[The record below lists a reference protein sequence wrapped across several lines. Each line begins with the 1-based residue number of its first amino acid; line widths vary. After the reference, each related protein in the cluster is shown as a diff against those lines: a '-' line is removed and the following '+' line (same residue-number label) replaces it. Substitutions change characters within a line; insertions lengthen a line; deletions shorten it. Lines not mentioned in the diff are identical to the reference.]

1 MSTTVEKVVMTI
13 AVTVALAVVGAV
25 HILLALHRWA
35 IGW

>member
-1 MSTTVEKVVMTI
+1 MRTTVEKVVMAV

-25 HILLALHRWA
+25 HLLLLLHRWA